1 MPVSNMWMLARTFA
15 TLLAVLGLL
24 WGCGSGSKSEATVT
38 RHAPAH
44 RALSAPDAQSRNMV
58 SAVGD
63 PKGAAVPL
71 QVKFQLRSRPKPSEP
86 VEVDIQITPVSGSVD
101 RVSGTMQGEDGL
113 ELVEGD
119 KIAPQERP
127 AEGVPITH
135 TVKVLPKRDGIFTLS
150 AQLAVDSAGQTIK
163 ETFSIPV
170 IAGAGLPDLYKPAA
184 TSGGAAPAGP
194 PGKAVPLP
202 KPTTTAAA
210 Q

>member
-1 MPVSNMWMLARTFA
+1 MWMYARSCA

-24 WGCGSGSKSEATVT
+24 WGCGSGSKPEDAAT

-44 RALSAPDAQSRNMV
+44 RPVGAPDAQSRNMV
-58 SAVGD
+58 SAVGE

-71 QVKFQLRSRPKPSEP
+71 QVKFQLRGRPQPSEP
-86 VEVDIQITPVSGSVD
+86 LQVDMQIIPVAGNVD
-101 RVSGTMQGEDGL
+101 RVSGTLQGEEGL
-113 ELVEGD
+113 ELIEGD
-119 KIAPQERP
+119 KIAPQDRP

-150 AQLAVDSAGQTIK
+150 AQLAVDSAGQTTK

-170 IAGAGLPDLYKPAA
+170 IAGAGLPDLDKPATIPGSPAPA
-184 TSGGAAPAGP
+184 TGPARAAPT
-194 PGKAVPLP
+194 P